1 MKLRTRFHAVALV
14 ATTGALLVQVA
25 WLFDRLAHAERGAA
39 ASGLRLG
46 LLGSILL
53 AGLLAAQLARL
64 TARYQTAHLSR
75 LVRVISG
82 MAETGELRSDFDSAG
97 GGPAVRR
104 MEQTLRRLLVALEE
118 SQEARERSY
127 VEALGTVVTALDA
140 RDHEISGHSFRVAGY
155 AVSLARA
162 LGLNGSLLKAIEWGA
177 LLHDLGK
184 MVVPDAVLRNGGP
197 LSEEEWMIMRQHP
210 SWGFEMLAEVRFLQP
225 AAVDIV
231 YYHHERWDG
240 EGYPRGLAGEEIPL
254 TARIFAVVDAYDAIT
269 SDRPYRRAR
278 GHAAA
283 AGELQRAA
291 GSQLDP
297 AIVQAFAKVPEVEL
311 RRWRELCR
319 HVHPG
324 LSLPQELFDSLLES
338 GVRKPLAREE
348 GFRQR

>member
-1 MKLRTRFHAVALV
+1 LL
-14 ATTGALLVQVA
+14 ATAGLFLVQVL
-25 WLFDRLAHAERGAA
+25 WLVDRLGRAERGAA
-39 ASGLRLG
+39 AGGLRGG
-46 LLGSILL
+46 LVFALLL
-53 AGLLAAQLARL
+53 AALLAAQLAWLAASRH
-64 TARYQTAHLSR
+64 TSHLSG
-75 LVRVISG
+75 LVRVVSQ

-97 GGPAVRR
+97 GGPAVQG
-104 MEQTLRRLLVALEE
+104 MEQTLRRLLVTLEE

-140 RDHEISGHSFRVAGY
+140 RDHEISGHSFRVACY
-155 AVSLARA
+155 AVALARA
-162 LGLNGSLLKAIEWGA
+162 LGVDAAMLKAIEWGA

-184 MVVPDAVLRNGGP
+184 MVVPDAVLRKMGP
-197 LSEEEWMIMRQHP
+197 LSEEDWLIMRQHP

-240 EGYPRGLAGEEIPL
+240 GGYPRRLAGEAIPMA
-254 TARIFAVVDAYDAIT
+254 ARIFAVVDAYDAIT

-278 GHAAA
+278 GHVAALTELKQV
-283 AGELQRAA
+283 AGT
-291 GSQLDP
+291 QLDP
-297 AIVQAFAKVPEVEL
+297 GMVEVFAAIPEVEL
-311 RRWRELCR
+311 RRMRELCR

-348 GFRQR
+348 SFGR